1 MFSVSCPKERKQNI
15 CFYIEKK
22 KYASIFINLLNKVGN
37 WLVNLLKKLG
47 NLNLIK
53 PYKLFIP
60 NVCSVILFPL
70 CNVLSVV
77 LYLNQSLIPA
87 TWWAFWI
94 SGAIQRLLQNDLLSA
109 DAIDKG
115 DEATIKSLIYP
126 VCSFQFPLKK
136 MALALSY
143 FDLHYSETIA
153 T

>member
-1 MFSVSCPKERKQNI
+1 MCAVLFSFCSVMFSQSFCI
-15 CFYIEKK
+15 
-22 KYASIFINLLNKVGN
+22 
-37 WLVNLLKKLG
+37 
-47 NLNLIK
+47 LI
-53 PYKLFIP
+53 
-60 NVCSVILFPL
+60 
-70 CNVLSVV
+70 
-77 LYLNQSLIPA
+77 SLIPA

-136 MALALSY
+136 MVLALSY